1 MSNVSGACRE
11 WWTRFVLIAE
21 RLRCVHALFPFPN
34 IQILFLCRCIEHCLV
49 LSKWEQYKGQHR
61 HWDIKRRKQEICVSN
76 ETLAQG
82 WTFVFFNLG
91 QEIFNISIN
100 LIASK
105 TTIYN
110 KTMKWFL
117 SVERNY
123 SFGRSVHI
131 ILSIIS
137 KKIEKISRVFRGSS
151 VFICLVVRTNM
162 RKSKL
167 FFDRSDEETGLDF
180 QFKNGFFKC
189 CCFVVS
195 PVSL

>member
-1 MSNVSGACRE
+1 MSNISGACRE

-21 RLRCVHALFPFPN
+21 RLRCVHALFSFPN
-34 IQILFLCRCIEHCLV
+34 IQIFFLCRCIEHCSV

-76 ETLAQG
+76 ETLAHG

-100 LIASK
+100 SIASK
-105 TTIYN
+105 TLIYN
-110 KTMKWFL
+110 ETMKWFL

-123 SFGRSVHI
+123 SFGQSVRI

-137 KKIEKISRVFRGSS
+137 KKNWKNFTCVSGVKCIYLFSCTNKHEKIKIIFWS
-151 VFICLVVRTNM
+151 
-162 RKSKL
+162 
-167 FFDRSDEETGLDF
+167 
-180 QFKNGFFKC
+180 
-189 CCFVVS
+189 
-195 PVSL
+195 